1 LTTLR
6 TSRPRACDL
15 GGVFLRR
22 AVSATERQLRDAHL
36 SSCSECRMLAR
47 LGADLDPLGDLRPG
61 DEAVVAAAAEAA
73 ISRLGRV
80 DWTVKRR
87 ATPGLLALVLWIGAS
102 AAAVAAGSQLVRLAS
117 YAAEGRIRDRIGAH
131 RSRRGDVAP
140 VPIRPLAQ
148 PPPIAVAEAVRSP
161 RPVSVA
167 IVAAQEPRAPSVT
180 RTAGSIERLG
190 FAEASAPLLVP
201 TARQLLA
208 AGTTARAS
216 GDRTGAVDFF
226 RQLQDLHPGTAEARV
241 ALVSSGQLLLDAGDF
256 AGAAAAFIAYRRQAP
271 AGALVEEALDGLAR
285 SFAGLQR
292 FDDERQVWRELSIR
306 FPRSAYLPRATQRLR
321 GVAR

>member
-1 LTTLR
+1 LKTLK

-22 AVSATERQLRDAHL
+22 AISATERQLRDAHL

-80 DWTVKRR
+80 DRTVKRR

-102 AAAVAAGSQLVRLAS
+102 AAAVAAGSQLVRL
-117 YAAEGRIRDRIGAH
+117 RDRIDGH

-148 PPPIAVAEAVRSP
+148 PRPIAVAEAVRSL

-167 IVAAQEPRAPSVT
+167 IVAPQEPRALSVT
-180 RTAGSIERLG
+180 RTAGSIERRG
-190 FAEASAPLLVP
+190 FAEAPAPLPVP

-208 AGTTARAS
+208 AGTAARAS
-216 GDRTGAVDFF
+216 GDRTGAVGFF

-256 AGAAAAFIAYRRQAP
+256 AGAAAAFNAYRRQAP

-292 FDDERQVWRELSIR
+292 FDDERQVWRELSVR
-306 FPRSAYLPRATQRLR
+306 FPRSAYLPRATERLR
-321 GVAR
+321 GVSR